1 MLIRRKRLDLSTAI
15 KAALENTVT
24 LYLYPKGLKFIYR
37 DEGKIK
43 VRTKSAVRIYN
54 PEEFETSQEESGC
67 MRVSELIKFEDA
79 QKIVLGHATK
89 DVFNRYGLS
98 TG

>member
-1 MLIRRKRLDLSTAI
+1 MLIRRKKVDLSAAI
-15 KAALENTVT
+15 KSALENTVT
-24 LYLYPKGLKFIYR
+24 LYLDPKGWKFIHR
-37 DEGKIK
+37 DADVIK

-67 MRVSELIKFEDA
+67 MKVSDLIKFEDA